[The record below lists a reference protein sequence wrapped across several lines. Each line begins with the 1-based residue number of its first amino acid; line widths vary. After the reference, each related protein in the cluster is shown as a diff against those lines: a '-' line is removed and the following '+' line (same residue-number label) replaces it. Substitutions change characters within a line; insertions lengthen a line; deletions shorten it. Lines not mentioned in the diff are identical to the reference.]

1 MLVASKLSPA
11 PDGSGFRRDEVRA
24 GCQASL
30 ARLCRDHV
38 DIYFLHYPDA
48 TGVPLDETWGA
59 LTELVD
65 DGLVR
70 AISLS
75 NYRLED
81 VERCHGQ
88 RSVDVVQ
95 DGLPLV
101 DHLEDRA
108 MFSRCAE
115 LGVAVVVYE
124 PLGSGTLSGRPI
136 EQVRE
141 AWAEWSELGFYQRL
155 LEGDNGENSAALV
168 AALRPVADR
177 LGVSVPQ
184 LAIAWVV
191 HQPGVTSAIA
201 GSRNTEHVRQNALAA
216 EINLPASVL
225 AELERVFA
233 LGPTAAPP
241 G

>member
-1 MLVASKLSPA
+1 VLVASKLSPA

-81 VERCHGQ
+81 VERCHAQ
-88 RSVDVVQ
+88 RPVDVV
-95 DGLPLV
+95 
-101 DHLEDRA
+101 
-108 MFSRCAE
+108 
-115 LGVAVVVYE
+115 
-124 PLGSGTLSGRPI
+124 
-136 EQVRE
+136 
-141 AWAEWSELGFYQRL
+141 
-155 LEGDNGENSAALV
+155 
-168 AALRPVADR
+168 
-177 LGVSVPQ
+177 
-184 LAIAWVV
+184 
-191 HQPGVTSAIA
+191 
-201 GSRNTEHVRQNALAA
+201 
-216 EINLPASVL
+216 
-225 AELERVFA
+225 
-233 LGPTAAPP
+233 
-241 G
+241 